1 MRCPVYI
8 SWFEP
13 RVRRRWWSDSRRA
26 KAIAK
31 EALTGGP
38 MPARF
43 YVSLP
48 QSHANNP
55 NKPNCFMY
63 YVEHLCGEITTMITT
78 SSFD

>member
-8 SWFEP
+8 PWFEP
-13 RVRRRWWSDSRRA
+13 RTRRRWWTSVRRA

-38 MPARF
+38 MPERF
-43 YVSLP
+43 YISIAQQHP
-48 QSHANNP
+48 NNP
-55 NKPNCFMY
+55 QKDECSKFFAAHY
-63 YVEHLCGEITTMITT
+63 HGSITTLVTT